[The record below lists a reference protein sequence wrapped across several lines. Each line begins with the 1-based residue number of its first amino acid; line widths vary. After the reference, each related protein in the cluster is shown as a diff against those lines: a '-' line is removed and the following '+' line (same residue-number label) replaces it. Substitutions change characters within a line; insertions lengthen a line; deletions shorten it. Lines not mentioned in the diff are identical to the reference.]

1 MIRPQNSVSSESPM
15 LRRGLLVSL
24 TAAGALALGACALS
38 DPGEV
43 DADVEDEPAQQE
55 EAADDADDA
64 DDDADD
70 AGQEEAADADAVTME
85 DVEQNDSPDSCWAA
99 IDGVAY
105 DLTDWIEEHPGGA
118 DRIEALCGTDATDD
132 FEGQHSGDE
141 RPEDQLTEFE
151 IGELQ
156 D

>member
-1 MIRPQNSVSSESPM
+1 MMIHPQNSVSPEPSL
-15 LRRGLLVSL
+15 LRRGFLIPLA
-24 TAAGALALGACALS
+24 AAGALALGACALN

-43 DADVEDEPAQQE
+43 DAD
-55 EAADDADDA
+55 
-64 DDDADD
+64 ADD
-70 AGQEEAADADAVTME
+70 AGQQDGGDEEAVTME

-132 FEGQHSGDE
+132 FEDQHSGDE
-141 RPEDQLTEFE
+141 RPEDQLTQFE

>member
-1 MIRPQNSVSSESPM
+1 MIRPQNSMSPESPL
-15 LRRGLLVSL
+15 LRRGLLIPL
-24 TAAGALALGACALS
+24 AAAGALTLGACALS

-55 EAADDADDA
+55 EADQEDAA
-64 DDDADD
+64 DDDGEDADQD
-70 AGQEEAADADAVTME
+70 DGAEDDAVTME
-85 DVEQNDSPDSCWAA
+85 EVEQNDSPDSCWAA

-118 DRIEALCGTDATDD
+118 SRIEALCGTDATDD
-132 FEGQHSGDE
+132 FEGQHSGEE
-141 RPEDQLTEFE
+141 RPEEQLAEFE

>member
-1 MIRPQNSVSSESPM
+1 MIRPQNSMSAESPL
-15 LRRGLLVSL
+15 LRRGLLIPL
-24 TAAGALALGACALS
+24 AAAGALTLGACALS

-55 EAADDADDA
+55 EADQEDAAED
-64 DDDADD
+64 
-70 AGQEEAADADAVTME
+70 DAVTME
-85 DVEQNDSPDSCWAA
+85 EVEQNDSPDSCWAA

-132 FEGQHSGDE
+132 FEGQHSGEE
-141 RPEDQLTEFE
+141 RPEEQLAEFE
-151 IGELQ
+151 IGELE

>member
-1 MIRPQNSVSSESPM
+1 MIRPQNSMSPESSL
-15 LRRGLLVSL
+15 LRRGLLIPL
-24 TAAGALALGACALS
+24 AAAGALTLGACALS

-55 EAADDADDA
+55 EADQDDGAED
-64 DDDADD
+64 
-70 AGQEEAADADAVTME
+70 DAVTME
-85 DVEQNDSPDSCWAA
+85 EVEQNDSPDSCWAA

-132 FEGQHSGDE
+132 FEGQHSGEE
-141 RPEDQLTEFE
+141 RPEEQLAEFE
-151 IGELQ
+151 IGELE